1 MILLIDNYDSFS
13 YNLVQYIGTINPH
26 IKVIRND
33 ELTVDEIEKLHP
45 DHIVL
50 SPGPGYPKDAGVCEE
65 VVLKLQGKVPI
76 LGVCLGH
83 QIIGHAFGAV
93 VKIVTVQMH

>member
-45 DHIVL
+45 DHIVIET
-50 SPGPGYPKDAGVCEE
+50 PGKSTDPWCMPGTSGN
-65 VVLKLQGKVPI
+65 L
-76 LGVCLGH
+76 
-83 QIIGHAFGAV
+83 
-93 VKIVTVQMH
+93 

>member
-33 ELTVDEIEKLHP
+33 ELTVDEIENLHP

-65 VVLKLQGKVPI
+65 DGRYERKRDREGSI
-76 LGVCLGH
+76 RS
-83 QIIGHAFGAV
+83 
-93 VKIVTVQMH
+93 